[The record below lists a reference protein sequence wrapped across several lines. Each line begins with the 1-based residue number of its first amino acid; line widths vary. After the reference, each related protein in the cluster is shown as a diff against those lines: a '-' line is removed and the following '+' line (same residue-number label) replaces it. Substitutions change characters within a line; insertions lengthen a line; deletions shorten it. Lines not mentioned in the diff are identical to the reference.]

1 MILPHINYCILSWG
15 RDCKD
20 ILLLQKKAV
29 RAIYIADYR
38 AHTQPLFK
46 CLIILDVDDIYHLK
60 ILVFYHN
67 LLTGKIPLY
76 FHSFMPSVSTGNVR
90 YPLRNPQLQ
99 LPKYKHE
106 YIKLTCRYQLPHLL
120 NQYMSRDQEEINNRD
135 EVCFS
140 FFINNASNIPLNG
153 FKKLV
158 KSHFINDYAYSCTI
172 PNCYICELYDPVFP
186 MAV

>member
-1 MILPHINYCILSWG
+1 MGNSRLRNFKKISRVIGVIYKMQSLFPKRILLSLYNTMILPHINYCILSWG

-29 RAIYIADYR
+29 RNIYSADYR

-46 CLIILDVDDIYHLK
+46 CLNILEVDDIYHLK

-67 LLTGKIPLY
+67 VLTGKIPLY

-106 YIKLTCRYQLPHLL
+106 YIKLTCRYQLPH
-120 NQYMSRDQEEINNRD
+120 
-135 EVCFS
+135 F
-140 FFINNASNIPLNG
+140 
-153 FKKLV
+153 
-158 KSHFINDYAYSCTI
+158 
-172 PNCYICELYDPVFP
+172 
-186 MAV
+186 